1 MPVDDQG
8 QRPRFKG
15 ASSADGES
23 QEFCDDGKRGPA
35 IDPGTR
41 YTRII
46 GYAKFVVS
54 DVDDLVTSASGP
66 LRRLPQRS
74 DMSGCGGK
82 TEVHSSGSK

>member
-1 MPVDDQG
+1 MPVDNQG

-23 QEFCDDGKRGPA
+23 QELYDDGKRGPA

-46 GYAKFVVS
+46 GYAKFVVRDVADRVTYAS
-54 DVDDLVTSASGP
+54 DAVDGCAGRLAKG
-66 LRRLPQRS
+66 RR
-74 DMSGCGGK
+74 
-82 TEVHSSGSK
+82 